1 MSTEPR
7 LYRKCSGRLSRSIG
21 CDPPRWISNNDYY
34 LEAVWKLAIYCGG
47 ARIASLRHDGGK
59 NCVV

>member
-1 MSTEPR
+1 MQKKVGKF
-7 LYRKCSGRLSRSIG
+7 LSGA
-21 CDPPRWISNNDYY
+21 

-59 NCVV
+59 NCVM

>member
-1 MSTEPR
+1 MKLNMTVHYESSNPRKYCLDPAFPRYEP
-7 LYRKCSGRLSRSIG
+7 
-21 CDPPRWISNNDYY
+21 